1 MRYGF
6 TSTLLAALLFVP
18 SVHAAAQ
25 TSARTSDGK
34 PNLQGIW
41 QVLNTAAWDIQDH
54 SARLGVPAGQ
64 GIVVGNDI
72 PYTPAALAK
81 KRQNFANRATADPE
95 SKGYLPGVPRI
106 MYMPFPFQIFQAPD
120 QIVMIFEYDRG
131 IRTIYTNGT
140 PHPRGPLNFWMG
152 DSRGH
157 WEGDTLVADVT
168 YFTDETWLD
177 RAGNFHSDALHVIER
192 YTLADADHIDY
203 EATLEDANVFT
214 KPWTMRMVL
223 YRRKEPNVRVLEYD
237 PGRLIDEANASR

>member
-1 MRYGF
+1 
-6 TSTLLAALLFVP
+6 
-18 SVHAAAQ
+18 
-25 TSARTSDGK
+25 
-34 PNLQGIW
+34 
-41 QVLNTAAWDIQDH
+41 
-54 SARLGVPAGQ
+54 
-64 GIVVGNDI
+64 
-72 PYTPAALAK
+72 
-81 KRQNFANRATADPE
+81 
-95 SKGYLPGVPRI
+95 
-106 MYMPFPFQIFQAPD
+106 
-120 QIVMIFEYDRG
+120 
-131 IRTIYTNGT
+131 
-140 PHPRGPLNFWMG
+140 WMG

-237 PGRLIDEANASR
+237 PGRLIDEANASRREFEEPDMRTSALVLPLESALLAPRVAQHETPKP